1 MIVSEIY
8 ETREDGT
15 QLIRTVSD
23 QNKYIHKIGT
33 TEIYAEAIDVAPVRF
48 QYEETDRDIEP
59 PEPEEDSKEEAT
71 PELDEN
77 TEEDS
82 GNDSE

>member
-8 ETREDGT
+8 ETRPDGT

-33 TEIYAEAIDVAPVRF
+33 AEMYAEAIDIAPVRF
-48 QYEETDRDIEP
+48 QYEETEVDIEQI
-59 PEPEEDSKEEAT
+59 EPEKDML
-71 PELDEN
+71 EL
-77 TEEDS
+77 
-82 GNDSE
+82 GGFR

>member
-48 QYEETDRDIEP
+48 QYEETDVDIEMLK
-59 PEPEEDSKEEAT
+59 PEDEAT
-71 PELDEN
+71 PEVEEN

-82 GNDSE
+82 NSDIE